1 MNRADLLARFGD
13 TAIYINGGHIRLV
26 DVMGDEQ
33 SIVDAARVSYGAGTS
48 RKLEDVALLRYLMRH
63 DHWTPFEMCELKIR
77 IRIPMDAWRQMVR
90 HRTASINEYSTRY
103 SIAIEEMAT
112 TEPEEWRKQSTDNKQ
127 GSAGYVYEW
136 PEGTTEEP
144 TDGCP
149 NGAWVNG
156 QYFASPGDYLS
167 AVEADFQERAGEI
180 YKERLSFGVAREQ
193 ARKDLPLSTY
203 TEAYWKIDL
212 RNLLHFLALR
222 LHPHAQK
229 EIREYAEA
237 LATIVKEWVPNVWEA
252 FEDYKLDSVT
262 LTGLE
267 LPILELLFARDEA
280 VLKHLEYLKW
290 LKREEGII
298 TFKSRELLEFEKK
311 VELIGIPV
319 MWETGPI
326 KKG

>member
-13 TAIYINGGHIRLV
+13 TAIYINGGHVRLV

-33 SIVDAARVSYGAGTS
+33 SIVDAARVSFGAGTS

-156 QYFASPGDYLS
+156 QYFGSPGDYLT
-167 AVEADFQERAGEI
+167 AVEADFQERAGEV

-229 EIREYAEA
+229 EIRETMVYQSPPELGA
-237 LATIVKEWVPNVWEA
+237 LYSDVIEMFGIVQEKQEVTHLRALKQRKEE
-252 FEDYKLDSVT
+252 
-262 LTGLE
+262 
-267 LPILELLFARDEA
+267 
-280 VLKHLEYLKW
+280 VLKKHRLINKVRQRIAWVVVMALIVMETWGLT
-290 LKREEGII
+290 IAI
-298 TFKSRELLEFEKK
+298 LLARQ
-311 VELIGIPV
+311 P
-319 MWETGPI
+319 T
-326 KKG
+326 